1 MDEKLVSIKDKERY
15 ELCAGDEVI
24 VDFGVEINKD
34 TALISYETKE
44 AYRHKGFGSLG
55 LNVLKQELFSDN
67 SILYL
72 ELINLS
78 GDYSR
83 KVAENAGFFSLSNSL
98 DYFITINPRAE
109 EIIEGIDATI
119 ANKEIFLEKLRN
131 RRQAEIHAK
140 EKLQNKLD
148 SLLKEKELD
157 DEMPSEY
164 KKYLESE
171 ISHLEGVLNGKY
183 NQDKITRQ
191 L

>member
-1 MDEKLVSIKDKERY
+1 MDVNLVSIEDKERY
-15 ELCAGDEVI
+15 KLCAGNETI
-24 VDFGVEINKD
+24 VDFWVEINKD

-44 AYRHKGFGSLG
+44 AFRHKGFCSLG
-55 LNVLKQELFSDN
+55 LNLLKQELFNDN

-72 ELINLS
+72 ELIHLS

-83 KVAENAGFFSLSNSL
+83 KVAENAGFFSPSNSFE
-98 DYFITINPRAE
+98 YFISINPRAE
-109 EIIEGIDATI
+109 EIIEGDETL
-119 ANKEIFLEKLRN
+119 ANKESEKLRN

-164 KKYLESE
+164 KKYIESE
-171 ISHLEGVLNGKY
+171 ISHLEGILNGKY
-183 NQDKITRQ
+183 EQHQIAR
-191 L
+191 